1 MSSDRE
7 SRAATLLGGTGFF
20 TVAEDTFRSHYPLV
34 SGIALTLSL
43 AVMPLNLAYHRMLA
57 RREGEEEMEITFFL
71 SPNFS
76 PSLEFVTIGTIPA
89 IVKNGKKRERS
100 YGITRFGLLGVFNI
114 VRRKESRLE
123 GVALA
128 LSILR
133 TYSV

>member
-1 MSSDRE
+1 
-7 SRAATLLGGTGFF
+7 
-20 TVAEDTFRSHYPLV
+20 
-34 SGIALTLSL
+34 
-43 AVMPLNLAYHRMLA
+43 
-57 RREGEEEMEITFFL
+57 MEIAFFL

-76 PSLEFVTIGTIPA
+76 SSLEFVTIGTIPA

-100 YGITRFGLLGVFNI
+100 YGITRFDLLGVFNI